1 MPTHVFTLVLDRR
14 PDDVELAAMLDAGH
28 DDATFGVEN
37 GLPVAEFDRE
47 ASALADA
54 IASAVRDIEAAGL
67 RVLRVL
73 DQDLVTLADIANR
86 IGRSRESV
94 RRYATGERGG
104 GSFPP
109 PVNPGR
115 DGTVFYRWSEV
126 APWLRDRIGIDVPEH
141 DAAMVVADLFLQA
154 RQHRNRVV
162 HMSALTD
169 LLAA

>member
-1 MPTHVFTLVLDRR
+1 MPTYVFTLVLDRR
-14 PDDVELAAMLDAGH
+14 PDDDELARLLEAGC
-28 DDATFGVEN
+28 DDAIFGIEN

-47 ASALADA
+47 APAPADA
-54 IASAVRDIEAAGL
+54 IASAVRDIESAGL
-67 RVLRVL
+67 NVLRVL
-73 DQDLVTLADIANR
+73 DQDLVTLADIADR

-104 GSFPP
+104 GGFPR

-126 APWLRDRIGIDVPEH
+126 GPWLRDRIGLNVPEH
-141 DAAMVVADLFLQA
+141 DPALVVADLFLQA